1 MPLDNDST
9 TTRDRLLKV
18 AERLFAQK
26 GYDSVSVRE
35 ITSAAHCNLA
45 AVNYHFGNKKALYQ
59 HMFRERWMSRAQ
71 RILACFEENLAGRDE
86 ESFSSVIQSLAEAFI
101 KGPLTDEE
109 RLYHFQLMTRELI
122 KPTDAFEMVAT
133 ETMRPFLQ
141 KLGQRLK
148 PFLSDEMDRE
158 RALLN
163 ILSII
168 AMVIYFNFARVPVSR
183 IIGHAYDEPF
193 KNRLVRHIVQFSL
206 SGMPLKE
213 ETR

>member
-1 MPLDNDST
+1 MPLDNNT

-18 AERLFAQK
+18 AEKLFAQK

-35 ITSAAHCNLA
+35 ITNAAHCNLA

-86 ESFSSVIQSLAEAFI
+86 TSFSSVIQSLAEAFI

-122 KPTDAFEMVAT
+122 KPTDAFEIVAT
-133 ETMRPFLQ
+133 ETMRPFFE

-148 PFLSDEMDRE
+148 PFLSDGVDEE

-168 AMVIYFNFARVPVSR
+168 SMVIYFNFARVPVSR

-193 KNRLVRHIVQFSL
+193 KDRLVRHIVQFSL

-213 ETR
+213 DMR

>member
-1 MPLDNDST
+1 MPLDNNT

-59 HMFRERWMSRAQ
+59 HMFREWWMSKAQ
-71 RILACFEENLAGRDE
+71 RIFACFEENLAGRDE

-109 RLYHFQLMTRELI
+109 RLFHFQLMTRELI

-133 ETMRPFLQ
+133 ETMRPFLE

-158 RALLN
+158 CALLN

-193 KNRLVRHIVQFSL
+193 KDRLVRHIVQFSL
-206 SGMPLKE
+206 SGIPLKE
-213 ETR
+213 DTR